1 MPGTACLA
9 CTAVALDPAYDR
21 RPRARGRRSL
31 CAAASARHACASRHV
46 LSASILHFGIH
57 PRRGTSELLV
67 SRSRLVNGRARPC
80 HCSERGTVV
89 GTAGPATQ
97 ARRRALLRAC
107 PASIV
112 QGPSHAHHLCRDPPA
127 GEPAASLARTRTG
140 MVAAASE
147 SLLRWRGGRN
157 STNTAPAVFRSH
169 VTF

>member
-1 MPGTACLA
+1 MIAALA
-9 CTAVALDPAYDR
+9 RVAA
-21 RPRARGRRSL
+21 G
-31 CAAASARHACASRHV
+31 ACAQRRLLVMPAHRAGHV

-140 MVAAASE
+140 M
-147 SLLRWRGGRN
+147 WRPLPKVCSDGEEVGFN
-157 STNTAPAVFRSH
+157 
-169 VTF
+169 